1 MRMMPA
7 PLVYWDWNI
16 QNLLDVL
23 FPTYNGCWSSGEFI
37 RKSSGE
43 FIRRSSGEFIRRN
56 VIYLAFRR
64 LKPPL
69 LTKPALQGEFIR
81 RMVGYR
87 RLKPPLQGR
96 RLKPPLLVKPRL
108 QAVKALSPISNNK
121 RTGRE
126 LVR

>member
-69 LTKPALQGEFIR
+69 
-81 RMVGYR
+81 
-87 RLKPPLQGR
+87 QGR

>member
-64 LKPPL
+64 LKPAL
-69 LTKPALQGEFIR
+69 LSKPALQGEFIR